1 MLISVIIPLYNK
13 ESSIAQTL
21 QSVFSQEYSDFEIVV
36 VDDGSTDNSVEIVEA
51 ICDSR
56 IRLIK
61 QENGGPSKA
70 RNTGVKYA
78 KGDWVV
84 MLDADDELLPNALN
98 TFLIAILNHP
108 EVDIVDAN
116 KYTLI
121 GETKQIAFH
130 PIEGYVKNPFKEWFL
145 GRISPGN
152 GASAFKRSFLIKHL
166 FDEHI
171 RRFEDAALL
180 MKQFPFAKVYSLK
193 VPTLL
198 FNRNFAEASRPR
210 KNVKEDYFAYLDF
223 KKGGFWQK
231 MCMYRLFIENREFYP
246 EYGKKHY
253 AKMYKRYDWLIMYK
267 LLNWITKF
275 LKK

>member
-21 QSVFSQEYSDFEIVV
+21 QSVFSQDYSDFEIVV

-51 ICDSR
+51 MNDPR

-61 QENGGPSKA
+61 QANGGPSKA

-78 KGDWVV
+78 KGDWIV

-98 TFLIAILNHP
+98 TFLITILNHP
-108 EVDIVDAN
+108 EVDIIDAN

-121 GETKQIAFH
+121 GKTKQIAFH

-152 GASAFKRSFLIKHL
+152 GASAFKRSFLVKHL

-198 FNRNFAEASRPR
+198 FNSNFAEASRPR
-210 KNVKEDYFAYLDF
+210 KNVKEDFFAYLDF
-223 KKGGFWQK
+223 AQGGFWQK
-231 MCMYRLFIENREFYP
+231 MCMYRLFIENRELYP

-253 AKMYKRYDWLIMYK
+253 AKMYKRYDWLLMYK
-267 LLNWITKF
+267 LLNLIAKF

>member
-121 GETKQIAFH
+121 SETKQIAFH

-253 AKMYKRYDWLIMYK
+253 AKMYKRYDWLLMYK
-267 LLNWITKF
+267 LLNWIAKF